1 MSPRSKRHISPK
13 PQRSLTLLGTAAAVL
28 YCSWPLG
35 YILNPDAIH
44 GLASNLTASGQPYSL
59 VFVLLDVS
67 SGLLAVVVTL
77 LLLRIISQHRRS
89 WILIAA
95 VYGLGVFGV
104 MTIMDAV
111 VPIDCVATATHACRS
126 IFRDPYF
133 IVHGIISIGSIA
145 GLTMTVVALWWLLV
159 RERPA
164 NTRLQYLLSA
174 LSVLWFVF
182 GLGTALRIL
191 LNLPSADSQHAF
203 ILLNSLL
210 LAYTPY
216 LIGRYL
222 LVRG

>member
-1 MSPRSKRHISPK
+1 MSPRPKRHISPK
-13 PQRSLTLLGTAAAVL
+13 PQPNLALLAAAAGVL
-28 YCSWPLG
+28 YSSWPLG
-35 YILNPDAIH
+35 YILNPNATR

-59 VFVLLDVS
+59 AFVLLDVS
-67 SGLLAVVVTL
+67 SGLLAVAVTL
-77 LLLRIISQHRRS
+77 LLLRIISRHRRS

-126 IFRDPYF
+126 IFHDPYF
-133 IVHGIISIGSIA
+133 VVHGIISIGSIA
-145 GLTMTVVALWWLLV
+145 GLTLTVVALWWLLV
-159 RERPA
+159 REQLA
-164 NTRLQYLLSA
+164 STRLQYLLSA

-191 LNLPSADSQHAF
+191 LNLPSADPQHAF

-222 LVRG
+222 LVRR